1 MAKFLKML
9 LNKYSKRYGCCFLIH
24 FTRTFKTVLEKCL
37 KMHCIGSCHWEQIG
51 CFFSVLSCISYALID
66 LVCCCVGGFVEVVQL
81 LVAHG
86 ADVHGEDNR
95 HVSCIMIAFRKAHV
109 KVIKVL
115 VRHVT
120 QFPPDQ
126 DCLRYI
132 ATLTDKVWFSSL
144 TSLKRFRETVSD
156 KRRSTSGHW
165 SAGFRHSVGF
175 LGKPSQKNH

>member
-1 MAKFLKML
+1 M
-9 LNKYSKRYGCCFLIH
+9 
-24 FTRTFKTVLEKCL
+24 CL
-37 KMHCIGSCHWEQIG
+37 YLTIYVH
-51 CFFSVLSCISYALID
+51 
-66 LVCCCVGGFVEVVQL
+66 VCLCTGGFVEVVQL

-86 ADVHGEDNR
+86 ADVHSEDNR

-132 ATLTDKVWFSSL
+132 TTLTDKVVSHYYCHFSDDL
-144 TSLKRFRETVSD
+144 VKICVMI
-156 KRRSTSGHW
+156 G
-165 SAGFRHSVGF
+165 
-175 LGKPSQKNH
+175 

>member
-1 MAKFLKML
+1 M
-9 LNKYSKRYGCCFLIH
+9 
-24 FTRTFKTVLEKCL
+24 
-37 KMHCIGSCHWEQIG
+37 
-51 CFFSVLSCISYALID
+51 
-66 LVCCCVGGFVEVVQL
+66 EVVQL

-144 TSLKRFRETVSD
+144 TSLKRFHETVSD
-156 KRRSTSGHW
+156 KRRSTSGH
-165 SAGFRHSVGF
+165 
-175 LGKPSQKNH
+175 

>member
-1 MAKFLKML
+1 ML
-9 LNKYSKRYGCCFLIH
+9 
-24 FTRTFKTVLEKCL
+24 VKCRCDVWCL
-37 KMHCIGSCHWEQIG
+37 
-51 CFFSVLSCISYALID
+51 
-66 LVCCCVGGFVEVVQL
+66 GGFMEVVQL

-86 ADVHGEDNR
+86 ADVHSEDNR

-132 ATLTDKVWFSSL
+132 ATLTDKVTGTSKHFYYVISMRERHRDIYSSL
-144 TSLKRFRETVSD
+144 YSL
-156 KRRSTSGHW
+156 
-165 SAGFRHSVGF
+165 
-175 LGKPSQKNH
+175 

>member
-1 MAKFLKML
+1 
-9 LNKYSKRYGCCFLIH
+9 
-24 FTRTFKTVLEKCL
+24 
-37 KMHCIGSCHWEQIG
+37 
-51 CFFSVLSCISYALID
+51 
-66 LVCCCVGGFVEVVQL
+66 VEVVQL

-86 ADVHGEDNR
+86 ADVHSEDNR

-132 ATLTDKVWFSSL
+132 ATLTDKVTSKHLLQQCDRTSSAIVCIHL
-144 TSLKRFRETVSD
+144 
-156 KRRSTSGHW
+156 STHGVVCHDL
-165 SAGFRHSVGF
+165 RVG
-175 LGKPSQKNH
+175 

>member
-1 MAKFLKML
+1 M
-9 LNKYSKRYGCCFLIH
+9 
-24 FTRTFKTVLEKCL
+24 
-37 KMHCIGSCHWEQIG
+37 
-51 CFFSVLSCISYALID
+51 
-66 LVCCCVGGFVEVVQL
+66 VQL

-86 ADVHGEDNR
+86 ADVHSEDNR

-132 ATLTDKVWFSSL
+132 ATLTDKVTSRYSCRFSDDL
-144 TSLKRFRETVSD
+144 VKLCIMIGQIGRVL
-156 KRRSTSGHW
+156 
-165 SAGFRHSVGF
+165 RHGPGDWKTEKKKIVADD
-175 LGKPSQKNH
+175 L

>member
-1 MAKFLKML
+1 M
-9 LNKYSKRYGCCFLIH
+9 
-24 FTRTFKTVLEKCL
+24 
-37 KMHCIGSCHWEQIG
+37 
-51 CFFSVLSCISYALID
+51 
-66 LVCCCVGGFVEVVQL
+66 EVVQL

-86 ADVHGEDNR
+86 ADVHSEDNR

-132 ATLTDKVWFSSL
+132 ATLTDKVATNHVVSSLSENIVVVFSSFVHL
-144 TSLKRFRETVSD
+144 F
-156 KRRSTSGHW
+156 
-165 SAGFRHSVGF
+165 F
-175 LGKPSQKNH
+175 LRIICR

>member
-1 MAKFLKML
+1 MEVVQL
-9 LNKYSKRYGCCFLIH
+9 LVAHGAELCVWS
-24 FTRTFKTVLEKCL
+24 
-37 KMHCIGSCHWEQIG
+37 
-51 CFFSVLSCISYALID
+51 
-66 LVCCCVGGFVEVVQL
+66 VGGFVEVVQL

-86 ADVHGEDNR
+86 ADVHSEDNR

-132 ATLTDKVWFSSL
+132 ATLTDKV
-144 TSLKRFRETVSD
+144 
-156 KRRSTSGHW
+156 
-165 SAGFRHSVGF
+165 SVNVTF
-175 LGKPSQKNH
+175 LM

>member
-1 MAKFLKML
+1 MWSA
-9 LNKYSKRYGCCFLIH
+9 
-24 FTRTFKTVLEKCL
+24 
-37 KMHCIGSCHWEQIG
+37 
-51 CFFSVLSCISYALID
+51 
-66 LVCCCVGGFVEVVQL
+66 GGFVEVVQL

-86 ADVHGEDNR
+86 ADVHSEDNR

-132 ATLTDKVWFSSL
+132 TTLIDKVIS
-144 TSLKRFRETVSD
+144 VS
-156 KRRSTSGHW
+156 H
-165 SAGFRHSVGF
+165 
-175 LGKPSQKNH
+175 